1 MQSVGGKIEYKV
13 KAIYEMANLPPS
25 IYPKASAPIL
35 ISAQI
40 STADPLYTT
49 PMQSEKELLMTIPRD
64 IALRK
69 SASLRKGRNGLVSAV
84 LCIPHSCFL
93 PGDCIPFSLTVHH
106 IAPIR
111 QTEGIHIV
119 LERVTTITTPSEE
132 KRDTTMVQ
140 RVILPLLCSLDDH
153 TAHVH
158 SQQQLKVP
166 LTVSPTV
173 ETNKMI
179 PLSVHYRVKALINMD
194 MQQLVEDVPQR
205 KRDRAYAMVNKVMML
220 DAASR
225 PAFFYNTTIELD
237 LPITIGTTHE
247 VLVPPQDEQ
256 CRLLHPLQ
264 VLPRPPSC
272 SMIKSPDQ
280 YQPVNQNPLP
290 IGGSMNRHYSDPSWS
305 KTGLVYHQEQRNSVK
320 IRTFSSFHLPQS
332 PLMDPS
338 KVYDRPPSAPP
349 LTELP
354 DQLHHHYQISPP
366 PYI

>member
-1 MQSVGGKIEYKV
+1 
-13 KAIYEMANLPPS
+13 MANLSPS
-25 IYPKASAPIL
+25 VYPKASVPIL

-49 PMQSEKELLMTIPRD
+49 PMQSEKEILMTIPRD
-64 IALRK
+64 ITLRK
-69 SASLRKGRNGLVSAV
+69 AASLRKGEKGSVSAV

-106 IAPIR
+106 IAPIK
-111 QTEGIHIV
+111 QSEGIHIL

-132 KRDTTMVQ
+132 KRDTTTVQ
-140 RVILPLLCSLDDH
+140 SVILPLLCNLDDH
-153 TAHVH
+153 TASVH

-166 LTVSPTV
+166 TIASPTV

-205 KRDRAYAMVNKVMML
+205 KRDRAFTMMSKMIML

-225 PAFFYNTTIELD
+225 PAFLYNTTIELD

-247 VLVPPQDEQ
+247 VVTPPQDQ
-256 CRLLHPLQ
+256 QRRLLHPLQ
-264 VLPRPPSC
+264 VLPRPSSC
-272 SMIKSPDQ
+272 LMMKSADQ
-280 YQPVNQNPLP
+280 CENTITTNQQRPLSAN
-290 IGGSMNRHYSDPSWS
+290 GGVGMNRFYRDPSWN
-305 KTGLVYHQEQRNSVK
+305 KTDLVYQEEQQK
-320 IRTFSSFHLPQS
+320 LRTFASSYFSHVPQ
-332 PLMDPS
+332 LLDDS
-338 KVYDRPPSAPP
+338 KMYDRPPSAPP
-349 LTELP
+349 LTELL
-354 DQLHHHYQISPP
+354 DHHHVFPP